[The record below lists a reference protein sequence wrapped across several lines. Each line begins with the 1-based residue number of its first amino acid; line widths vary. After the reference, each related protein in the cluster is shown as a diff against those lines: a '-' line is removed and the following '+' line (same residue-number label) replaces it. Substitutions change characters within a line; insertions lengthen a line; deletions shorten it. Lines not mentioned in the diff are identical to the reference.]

1 MSPTKDIR
9 KIIVASSLGTLIE
22 WYDFCI
28 YVSLAT
34 VLASQFYPHSNPT
47 AALLATL
54 ATFAVGFI
62 ARPFGALVFGR
73 FGDRVGRK
81 HAFVLTMLIMGGSTF
96 AIGLIPGYAQMG
108 VAAPALVLLL
118 RLIQGLALGGE
129 FGGAATF
136 VAEHVPADRRGLYTS
151 WIPATATAGL
161 LLSLG
166 IILLV
171 QHGLDAD
178 QARSLEKFNA
188 WGWRIPFLLS
198 AVLVAFS
205 VYVRRKLQE
214 SPVFERLKT
223 EGRLSANPLA
233 ESFGRKTNLKLVL
246 LALFGA
252 AMGQGVV
259 LYAGE
264 FYTQTFL
271 QDSCKLD
278 FDQTKTML
286 LIAIAAA
293 TPFFILFGAWSD
305 RIGRK
310 WIMLG
315 GMLLAVLTYPFLFRE
330 LLAIPGTQGRT
341 EFTTQKEIVSTVA
354 FIDKTKDIVHTSN
367 TISHYD
373 GGLTV
378 TQSSTDTIYASG
390 KTPVTRPVVTVSH
403 SVSGA
408 DYWKMTALLFLLI
421 FYIAMVCGPIAAFL
435 VELFPAHIRYTA
447 ISLPYQIGN
456 GIFGALTPFLA
467 ALIVTRHPGDALA
480 GLWYPIGIAAVC
492 VMIGAIFIPNGRH
505 TEFQN

>member
-1 MSPTKDIR
+1 MSQPKDIR

-28 YVSLAT
+28 YGSLAT
-34 VLASQFYPHSNPT
+34 VLASQFFPHSNPR

-73 FGDRVGRK
+73 LGDLVGRK
-81 HAFVLTMLIMGGSTF
+81 HAFVLTMIIMGGSTF
-96 AIGLIPGYAQMG
+96 AIGLIPGYAHIG
-108 VAAPALVLLL
+108 FAAPVLVVLL
-118 RLIQGLALGGE
+118 RVVQGLALGGE

-136 VAEHVPADRRGLYTS
+136 VAEHVAADRRGLYTS
-151 WIPATATAGL
+151 WIQATATVGL

-166 IILLV
+166 VILFV
-171 QHGLDAD
+171 QHGLDGD

-198 AVLVAFS
+198 IVLVAFS
-205 VYVRRKLQE
+205 VYVRHKLQE

-223 EGRLSANPLA
+223 EGRLSRNPLA

-252 AMGQGVV
+252 TMGQGVI
-259 LYAGE
+259 LSAGE
-264 FYTQTFL
+264 FYTQVFL
-271 QDSCKLD
+271 QNTCQLD

-286 LIAIAAA
+286 LVAILVAM
-293 TPFFILFGAWSD
+293 PFFILFGAWSD
-305 RIGRK
+305 KIGRK

-315 GMLLAVLTYPFLFRE
+315 GMLLAIVTYPFLFRG
-330 LLAIPGTQGRT
+330 LLTTTGTQGRT
-341 EFTTQKEIVSTVA
+341 EFTTQKEIVSTIA
-354 FIDKTKDIVHTSN
+354 FIDKTKDILHTSN

-390 KTPVTRPVVTVSH
+390 KTPVTKPVVTVSH
-403 SVSGA
+403 KVSGA
-408 DYWKMTALLFLLI
+408 DYWKMVGILFLLI
-421 FYIAMVCGPIAAFL
+421 FFIAMVYGPIAAFL
-435 VELFPAHIRYTA
+435 VELFPAHIRYTS
-447 ISLPYQIGN
+447 ISLPYHIGN
-456 GIFGALTPFLA
+456 GIFGALTPFVATL
-467 ALIVTRHPGDALA
+467 LVTRHPGDPLA
-480 GLWYPIGIAAVC
+480 GLWYPMGLAAVC
-492 VMIGAIFIPNGRH
+492 VIVGAIFI
-505 TEFQN
+505 TS

>member
-1 MSPTKDIR
+1 MSQPKEIR

-28 YVSLAT
+28 YGSLAT

-47 AALLATL
+47 AALLSTL

-73 FGDRVGRK
+73 LGDLVGRK
-81 HAFVLTMLIMGGSTF
+81 HAFVLTMIIMGGSTF
-96 AIGLIPGYAQMG
+96 AIGLIPGYAQIG
-108 VAAPALVLLL
+108 FAAPLLVVLL
-118 RLIQGLALGGE
+118 RAVQGLALGGE

-151 WIPATATAGL
+151 WIQATATVGL
-161 LLSLG
+161 VLSLG
-166 IILLV
+166 VILLV

-188 WGWRIPFLLS
+188 WGWRIPFWLS
-198 AVLVAFS
+198 LVLVAFS

-223 EGRLSANPLA
+223 EGRLSPNPLA

-252 AMGQGVV
+252 TMGQGVIF
-259 LYAGE
+259 YTGQ
-264 FYTQTFL
+264 FYTQVFL
-271 QDSCKLD
+271 QNTCELD

-286 LIAIAAA
+286 LVAILAAM
-293 TPFFILFGAWSD
+293 PFFILFGAWSD
-305 RIGRK
+305 RVGRK
-310 WIMLG
+310 WVMLG
-315 GMLLAVLTYPFLFRE
+315 GMLLAIVTYPFAFRG
-330 LLAIPGTQGRT
+330 LLTIPGTEGRT
-341 EFTTQKEIVSTVA
+341 EFTTQKEIVSTIA
-354 FIDKTKDIVHTSN
+354 FIDKTKDILRTSN

-390 KTPVTRPVVTVSH
+390 KAPVTKPVVTVSH
-403 SVSGA
+403 KVSGA
-408 DYWKMTALLFLLI
+408 DYWKMVGILFLLI
-421 FYIAMVCGPIAAFL
+421 FFIAMVYGPIAAFL
-435 VELFPAHIRYTA
+435 VELFPAHIRYTS
-447 ISLPYQIGN
+447 ISLPYHIGN
-456 GIFGALTPFLA
+456 GIFGALTPFVATLLVA
-467 ALIVTRHPGDALA
+467 RHPGNLLA
-480 GLWYPIGIAAVC
+480 GLWYPMGIAAVC
-492 VMIGAIFIPNGRH
+492 VIVGAIFISNKR
-505 TEFQN
+505 QNA